1 MSWCPSTV
9 PGSLVQLGAPV
20 SPISNVKRLVTGGCD
35 HLVKIWWYDGAC
47 LICSQNDAGNW
58 IEEAVLEG
66 HTDWVRDVAWAPNIG
81 ITASYIAS
89 GSQVFCFCKYLG

>member
-1 MSWCPSTV
+1 
-9 PGSLVQLGAPV
+9 V

-89 GSQVFCFCKYLG
+89 GSQVFSFCKYLG

>member
-1 MSWCPSTV
+1 
-9 PGSLVQLGAPV
+9 V

-35 HLVKIWWYDGAC
+35 HLVKVWWYFSTY
-47 LICSQNDAGNW
+47 LMYSQTDNGSW
-58 IEEAVLEG
+58 VEEAVLEG

-89 GSQVFCFCKYLG
+89 GSQVFTVFNL